1 MGHVRNY
8 TITDVI
14 ARFKKM
20 QGYEVF
26 QPMGFDA
33 FGLPAENYAIKTGIH
48 PKDSTEKNI
57 ETMEQQLRNMG
68 GVEQMLGMMPGG
80 AAMKDV
86 KIDEKAMAHMEAII
100 RSMTMKER
108 VNPEI
113 INSSRKQRI
122 AKGSG
127 TSVEEVNKLL
137 RQFEQ
142 MKKMMKQ
149 FPGMMGGKGGKRGR
163 MRFPF

>member
-1 MGHVRNY
+1 
-8 TITDVI
+8 
-14 ARFKKM
+14 
-20 QGYEVF
+20 
-26 QPMGFDA
+26 
-33 FGLPAENYAIKTGIH
+33 
-48 PKDSTEKNI
+48 
-57 ETMEQQLRNMG
+57 
-68 GVEQMLGMMPGG
+68 
-80 AAMKDV
+80 MKDV

-149 FPGMMGGKGGKRGR
+149 FSDPKKLKRMGFGGGRG
-163 MRFPF
+163 RFPF

>member
-1 MGHVRNY
+1 
-8 TITDVI
+8 
-14 ARFKKM
+14 
-20 QGYEVF
+20 
-26 QPMGFDA
+26 
-33 FGLPAENYAIKTGIH
+33 
-48 PKDSTEKNI
+48 
-57 ETMEQQLRNMG
+57 
-68 GVEQMLGMMPGG
+68 
-80 AAMKDV
+80 MKDV

-100 RSMTMKER
+100 RSMTMDER

-149 FPGMMGGKGGKRGR
+149 FSDPKKMKRMGFGRRGMKM
-163 MRFPF
+163 PF

>member
-1 MGHVRNY
+1 
-8 TITDVI
+8 
-14 ARFKKM
+14 
-20 QGYEVF
+20 
-26 QPMGFDA
+26 
-33 FGLPAENYAIKTGIH
+33 
-48 PKDSTEKNI
+48 
-57 ETMEQQLRNMG
+57 
-68 GVEQMLGMMPGG
+68 MLSMMPGMGG
-80 AAMKDV
+80 AAMKDIKV
-86 KIDEKAMAHMEAII
+86 DEKAMAHMEAII
-100 RSMTMKER
+100 RSMTMDER

-149 FPGMMGGKGGKRGR
+149 FSDPKKLKRMGFGGRRGMKL
-163 MRFPF
+163 PF